1 MYEDLLDS
9 CRSLVPV
16 DKVIYRA
23 LEELEKKF
31 DMTVLCELFNE
42 VNMEKYPDLNLI
54 RRSFE
59 CGAKPALKTMNSSSE
74 HCNVSDWLRLE
85 ATVKASVYVVAFS
98 ITTSLTVVIIAI
110 VSQSL
115 QLRKEVLLTHTVPI
129 PHKGPVKQQDD
140 HASRHRAERLL

>member
-115 QLRKEVLLTHTVPI
+115 QLRKECFNPLVYGLHNRDLQSKLYPWLCCRKKLLP
-129 PHKGPVKQQDD
+129 
-140 HASRHRAERLL
+140 